1 MEDNA
6 SDYEEVS
13 AAPFTFR
20 FNTPWS
26 FPVPVFQ
33 ALATR
38 YPTLTFDCVC
48 IDGSWNFG
56 GEGAFNPREG
66 QPQFRLV
73 DADERLYSKVHGVP
87 PED

>member
-1 MEDNA
+1 M
-6 SDYEEVS
+6 
-13 AAPFTFR
+13 
-20 FNTPWS
+20 
-26 FPVPVFQ
+26 PVFQ